1 MRQSMIPELLS
12 RTNTKMTADE
22 NLNFSAKD
30 IKYIIVKT
38 EREIPEFVDFIENDL
53 EDQFTSSERKLLV
66 SKLIS
71 VEQIKDDL

>member
-1 MRQSMIPELLS
+1 MIPELLS